1 MLVVSLLIL
10 LLIIFRII
18 VGNSK
23 ASPTNTRKIESLF
36 CGIAYF
42 CIVMLAMFRGED
54 VGVDTLSYIKDY
66 QWMPTMDF
74 WDIINEYKGYEG
86 YYLLSKLFSMMGMP
100 CYKWF
105 GFIEFILVSA
115 IARFI
120 NKFSTDRLYSI
131 ILFLSTGLFMFS
143 LAGLKQTLAMSL
155 LLHAYVDFV
164 DKKFA
169 RSSLLIVFA
178 YFVHP
183 ASLIA
188 LFAFIVYLLRK
199 TKFVIPVLLL
209 IALLVCVGGLST
221 ASWFVTILGNDHF
234 EMYLEADSSYTM
246 STLFLYC
253 LICLCTLP
261 YLVKYYMSG
270 FNSKVEISC
279 VMLVCVFQYLASLSP
294 SLFRLSLPFLPFLFV
309 YVPNSFERVNHKTPV
324 RLILKFCALIG
335 PILFFAYSNRSFVY
349 TFIPIK

>member
-1 MLVVSLLIL
+1 MFIIFLFIL
-10 LLIIFRII
+10 LLLAFRILI
-18 VGNSK
+18 EVIPCSEVIK
-23 ASPTNTRKIESLF
+23 HKIESFF
-36 CGIAYF
+36 CFVSYCVI
-42 CIVMLAMFRGED
+42 IILAMFRSSN
-54 VGVDTLSYIKDY
+54 VGADTLSYIEDY
-66 QWMPTMDF
+66 HEMSLMNF
-74 WDIINEYKGYEG
+74 SDIINEYRGYEG
-86 YYLLSKLFSMMGMP
+86 YYLLSKLFSMMHMP
-100 CYKWF
+100 CYIWF
-105 GFIEFILVSA
+105 GFVEFILVFA
-115 IARFI
+115 IARFF
-120 NKFSTDRLYSI
+120 NKFSSDRLYSI
-131 ILFLSTGLFMFS
+131 ILFLTTGLFMFS

-155 LLHAYVDFV
+155 LLHAYIDFV

-169 RSSLLIVFA
+169 RSCLLIVFA

-188 LFAFIVYLLRK
+188 LFAFIIYLLRK

-209 IALLVCVGGLST
+209 IVLLVCVGGLST

-261 YLVKYYMSG
+261 YIVKYYRSG

-279 VMLVCVFQYLASLSP
+279 VILTCAFQYLASLSP
-294 SLFRLSLPFLPFLFV
+294 SLFRLSFPLLPFLFV
-309 YVPNSFERVNHKTPV
+309 YVPNSFELIDHKVPE

-335 PILFFAYSNRSFVY
+335 PILFFAYSNRSLVFS
-349 TFIPIK
+349 FISL